1 MFSSGLITISM
12 NEKYINKEI
21 EKSLRKSET
30 SIVSVASSKEVID
43 KDEYALEP
51 WWQHWSSH

>member
-1 MFSSGLITISM
+1 M

-30 SIVSVASSKEVID
+30 SIVSIASSKEVID

-51 WWQHWSSH
+51 